1 MTLAKELFGLSAII
15 VLAIYVNRLLII
27 NGFKRDPHSSDKE
40 MPIENQ
46 NCQFVDFD
54 PDDEARISV
63 KDIFVTEDLAFLT
76 TAERETVL
84 MFDLTEDLT
93 DYDLP
98 LFESTKVSRD
108 LPAIEQGSPDR
119 ILKTDFKLMDY
130 KPLGIDFGAI
140 DGFQSDDGRLLIY
153 VFNIATNSIEKFE
166 YNSGL
171 NVLKFKKTFVSDLMV
186 NVNDIHAV
194 GEDLIYFSIG
204 QQFPSGWVFYWCRLD
219 CALTDSVSV
228 QSECKYQATDRNP
241 I

>member
-15 VLAIYVNRLLII
+15 VLAIYVNRLLVI

-63 KDIFVTEDLAFLT
+63 RDIFVTEDLAFLT

-98 LFESTKVSRD
+98 LFESTKVSRQ
-108 LPAIEQGSPDR
+108 P
-119 ILKTDFKLMDY
+119 Y
-130 KPLGIDFGAI
+130 H
-140 DGFQSDDGRLLIY
+140 RL
-153 VFNIATNSIEKFE
+153 NR
-166 YNSGL
+166 
-171 NVLKFKKTFVSDLMV
+171 VLRT
-186 NVNDIHAV
+186 
-194 GEDLIYFSIG
+194 E
-204 QQFPSGWVFYWCRLD
+204 
-219 CALTDSVSV
+219 
-228 QSECKYQATDRNP
+228 
-241 I
+241 